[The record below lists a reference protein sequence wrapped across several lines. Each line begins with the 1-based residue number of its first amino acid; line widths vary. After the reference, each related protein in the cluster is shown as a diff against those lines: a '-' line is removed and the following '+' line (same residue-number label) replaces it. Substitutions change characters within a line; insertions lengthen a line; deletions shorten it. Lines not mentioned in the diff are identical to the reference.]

1 MGEKKSKASA
11 PTPSESTVESSPT
24 TKTVST
30 SMTGFAAQARKNGI
44 LGPLDCKPPVNL
56 VDIRERHIRSR
67 GTPSPT
73 ESMYQNYVEGITT
86 APNEMGVTV
95 EVGRQLLKSYPGERY
110 NQAFNKAFTGFP
122 KNAGVNNGL
131 SAPQPDFVEGLGVD
145 EFRPLPIEDC
155 VDGAVLYKDNPDSI
169 TLPHL
174 AGEFKG
180 PGKNMMHA
188 KLQSAYDGAAL
199 VHGRNRALDSLGEP
213 STAGHAKVTTF
224 TTDGTNL
231 NLFAHYA
238 TPSED
243 GATKYHQYPINS
255 TILTNSLQDFRQGY
269 RQIRNAQDYAR
280 EESYKL
286 RDQLKED
293 WKAKRSQPAPLPSI
307 EDEPS
312 RPRHSKASRSSKG
325 E

>member
-1 MGEKKSKASA
+1 
-11 PTPSESTVESSPT
+11 
-24 TKTVST
+24 
-30 SMTGFAAQARKNGI
+30 MTGFAMQARKNGI
-44 LGPLDCKPPVNL
+44 LEPLDSKPPANL
-56 VDIRERHIRSR
+56 ADIRERHTRSR

-73 ESMYQNYVEGITT
+73 ESLYKSYTRRVGK
-86 APNEMGVTV
+86 APNEATV
-95 EVGRQLLKSYPGERY
+95 VAEVSKRLLKSHSDESYDTVI
-110 NQAFNKAFTGFP
+110 NKAFTGFP

-131 SAPQPDFVEGLGVD
+131 SAPQPDFVEGLGVNG
-145 EFRPLPIEDC
+145 FRPLPIEDY
-155 VDGAVLYKDNPDSI
+155 VDGAVLYKDNPRSI

-180 PGKNMMHA
+180 PGKNLIHA
-188 KLQSAYDGAAL
+188 RLQSAYDGAAL

-213 STAGHAKVTTF
+213 SIAGHAKVTTF

-243 GATKYHQYPINS
+243 GTTEYHQYPINS

-286 RDQLKED
+286 RDQLKEN
-293 WKAKRSQPAPLPSI
+293 WKAKRSQPVPLPSI
-307 EDEPS
+307 EGEPL
-312 RPRHSKASRSSKG
+312 RPRHSKASGSGKG